1 VRKKK
6 VDILGKI
13 DLLDKIAET
22 KQLSEQEMDARMSWC
37 KELDDIWKI
46 EEIKASRGQ
55 ERKRL
60 RKGIRILL
68 ISLRLLTTGKG
79 IRKFLA

>member
-22 KQLSEQEMDARMSWC
+22 KQLSEQEMDARKSWC

-55 ERKRL
+55 GRKRL

-68 ISLRLLTTGKG
+68 ISLRWLTTGKG
-79 IRKFLA
+79 IRRFLA